1 MLRSLVRLIVNP
13 RGFASNQTLD
23 TRNRAHRLY
32 QSIRPGER
40 RIRQELLPGAPRGI
54 APIPEDAGFRRMD
67 DLDPALVRQVVEA
80 GQKLRDSLDLP
91 DLVRRAPRKF
101 LITYPLDPKDAD
113 NPFLRFAL
121 HPPIVRMVADYIG
134 MLPVIENMYLW
145 YSPNEANQP
154 GSSQYFHLDAQD
166 VRTVQIFV
174 YLHDI
179 EPDCGPFVL
188 IEAAA
193 SERLARA
200 IGYRKAGSLK
210 RISDELVAQHARPK
224 EIHTLTGPAGSVF
237 VCDSDRCFHYG
248 SRQASKPRFLLA
260 FQYYT
265 PYAFALPWKYWKKLP
280 LSPLAERKE
289 FNPVEQLVLGARRPH

>member
-1 MLRSLVRLIVNP
+1 MRSLFRLITDP
-13 RGFASNQTLD
+13 RKYAANQTLD
-23 TRNRAHRLY
+23 TRERAHRLY
-32 QSIRPGER
+32 QSIRPAER
-40 RIRQELLPGAPRGI
+40 RIRRELLPDAQRGI
-54 APIPEDAGFRRMD
+54 APIPDDAGFRRMD
-67 DLDPALVRQVVEA
+67 DLDPSLVREVVDA
-80 GQKLRDSLDLP
+80 GRRLRDSLDLP

-101 LITYPLDPKDAD
+101 LITYPLDPKDAQ
-113 NPFLRFAL
+113 NPFLKFAL

-134 MLPVIENMYLW
+134 MLPVIENLYLW
-145 YSPNEANQP
+145 YSPNEANQA

-174 YLHDI
+174 YLHDV

-193 SERLARA
+193 SERLQRA
-200 IGYRKAGSLK
+200 VGYRKAGSLK
-210 RISDELVAQHARPK
+210 RLSDEVVAQHVRP
-224 EIHTLTGPAGSVF
+224 EEMHTLTGPAGSVF

-265 PYAFALPWKYWKKLP
+265 PYAFALPWKYWKQLP
-280 LSPLAERKE
+280 LSPLAARPG
-289 FNPVEQLVLGARRPH
+289 FSPVEQLVLGAPRPR

>member
-1 MLRSLVRLIVNP
+1 MLRSLFRLIINP

-32 QSIRPGER
+32 QSIRPAER
-40 RIRQELLPGAPRGI
+40 RIRQELLPSTPRGI
-54 APIPEDAGFRRMD
+54 APIPEHAGFRRID
-67 DLDPALVRQVVEA
+67 DLDPKLVREVVAA
-80 GQKLRDSLDLP
+80 GRKLRDSLDLTG
-91 DLVRRAPRKF
+91 LVRQAPRKF
-101 LITYPLDPKDAD
+101 LITYPLGPKDEND
-113 NPFLRFAL
+113 PFLRFAL

-145 YSPNEANQP
+145 YSPNEANQA

-174 YLHDI
+174 YLHDV

-188 IEAAA
+188 IEAGA
-193 SERLARA
+193 SGRLARA
-200 IGYRKAGSLK
+200 IGYRKAGNLK
-210 RISDELVAQHARPK
+210 RISDEIVAQHVRPE

-248 SRQASKPRFLLA
+248 SRAASKPRFLLA
-260 FQYYT
+260 FQYYS
-265 PYAFALPWKYWKKLP
+265 PYAFALPWRYWKQLP
-280 LSPLAERKE
+280 LSPLAARQA
-289 FNPVEQLVLGARRPH
+289 FSPVEQLVLGAPRPR